1 MARRKFKIHS
11 DFAPMGDQPQAIDE
25 LVAGLER
32 DRPRQTLLGVTGS
45 GKTFTLANVIERIQK
60 PTLIISHNKTL
71 AAQLYSEFKAFFP
84 ENAVEYFVS
93 YYDYYQPEAYIPQTD
108 TYIAKD
114 SALNDGLERLR
125 LAATGSLLERRDVIV
140 VSSVSCLY
148 GLGSP
153 EDFDA
158 MTAKI
163 ILNEDVPRKELL
175 RQLVSIQYNRN
186 DFAPQRGDFRV
197 AGDTLEIHPSHRE
210 DIIRIDFWGDT
221 VDRITRCDP
230 ITHAVTEELSDVV
243 ILPAKHFVTPAERI
257 KMAQKA
263 IMDEMRERVE
273 YFEKRGRLVEA
284 QRIHERTVYDMEM
297 LTEIGYCQGIENY
310 SRHLAGR
317 PAGSRPCTI
326 IDYFPKDFLT
336 IIDESHATLPQ
347 IHAMQNADHN
357 RKMVLVE
364 NGFRLPSA
372 LDNRP
377 LTFEEFDSLQKNVI
391 FVSATPGKYEL
402 SITEP
407 VEQVIRPTGLLD
419 PEVEVRPLADQVDD
433 VIYEIR
439 KYSEKGE
446 RTLVTTLTKKMAEDL
461 SDYLQKLGIRSR
473 YLHSELDAMERV
485 DVLRSLREGE
495 FDCVVGINLL
505 REGLDLPE
513 VALVAV
519 MDADKEGF
527 LRSET
532 SLIQTAGRA
541 ARNVD
546 GKVILYADN
555 ITDSMRNMMERTAE
569 RRAKQLEFN
578 KEHGITPKTVKRNA
592 QASLREQEK
601 AAETVAMAVSD
612 NLQEYDVL
620 ETMRQLEQEMHEA
633 ADALEFE
640 RAAMLRDQIIS
651 MKKKKK

>member
-11 DFAPMGDQPQAIDE
+11 DFAPMGDQPQAIDA

-32 DRPRQTLLGVTGS
+32 DEPRQTLLGVTGS

-186 DFAPQRGDFRV
+186 DFAPERGDFRV

-230 ITHAVTEELSDVV
+230 VTHAVTEELSDVV

-257 KMAQKA
+257 KNAQAA
-263 IMDEMRERVE
+263 IMEEMRERVE
-273 YFEKRGRLVEA
+273 YFQKHGRLVEA

-297 LTEIGYCQGIENY
+297 LSEIGYCQGIENY

-317 PAGSRPCTI
+317 PAGARPCTI

-377 LTFEEFDSLQKNVI
+377 LTFDEFDSLQKNVI

-439 KYSEKGE
+439 RYAEKGE

-461 SDYLQKLGIRSR
+461 SDYLQKLGVRSR

-513 VALVAV
+513 VALVSV

-555 ITDSMRNMMERTAE
+555 ITDSMRNMMERTSE

-578 KEHGITPKTVKRNA
+578 KAHGITPKTVKRNV

-601 AAETVAMAVSD
+601 AAETVAMAVSE

-633 ADALEFE
+633 AEALEFE